1 MSKDTLEKRRNSNL
15 CLRYGGKGHFISKCK
30 LLPARSPQQGQT
42 WMKVTKVKNDV
53 KNDVKDD
60 DEVNIIKELDSDTEL
75 GKE

>member
-30 LLPARSPQQGQT
+30 LLPARSPQQDQI
-42 WMKVTKVKNDV
+42 KVKVIDV

-60 DEVNIIKELDSDTEL
+60 DEINIVKELDSDIES

>member
-15 CLRYGGKGHFISKCK
+15 CLRCGGKGHFVSKCK
-30 LLPARSPQQGQT
+30 LLPARSPQQDQ
-42 WMKVTKVKNDV
+42 TKVKVMDV

-60 DEVNIIKELDSDTEL
+60 DEVNVVEELDSDTES

>member
-1 MSKDTLEKRRNSNL
+1 VSKDTLEKRRNSNL

-30 LLPARSPQQGQT
+30 LLPARSPQQDQ
-42 WMKVTKVKNDV
+42 TKVKVMDV

-60 DEVNIIKELDSDTEL
+60 DEVNVVEELDSDTES

>member
-15 CLRYGGKGHFISKCK
+15 CLRCGSKGHFISKCK

-42 WMKVTKVKNDV
+42 WMKVMKVEN
-53 KNDVKDD
+53 NVKDD
-60 DEVNIIKELDSDTEL
+60 EATAVKELDADIES

>member
-15 CLRYGGKGHFISKCK
+15 CLRYGGKGHFVSKCK
-30 LLPARSPQQGQT
+30 LLPARSPQQDQ
-42 WMKVTKVKNDV
+42 TKVKVMDV

-60 DEVNIIKELDSDTEL
+60 DEVNVVEELDSDTES

>member
-15 CLRYGGKGHFISKCK
+15 CLCCGGKGHFVSKCK
-30 LLPARSPQQGQT
+30 LLPARSPQQDQT
-42 WMKVTKVKNDV
+42 KIKFMDV

-60 DEVNIIKELDSDTEL
+60 DEVNVVEELDSDTES

>member
-15 CLRYGGKGHFISKCK
+15 CLRYSSKGHFISKCK
-30 LLPARSPQQGQT
+30 LLPARLPQQDQ
-42 WMKVTKVKNDV
+42 TKVKVIDV

-60 DEVNIIKELDSDTEL
+60 NEVNVIKELDSDIES